1 MLGLSDTVIPG
12 QNPYSVEFC
21 KIGGVFQEIKAY
33 SFVTW
38 WSFWL
43 ISSRFD
49 VCTVAAGIF
58 VACIAIWYVKEP
70 CKKTYFFIVLLLATL
85 LASWSQFWSWT
96 GFKLLLTFC
105 FNFHPFWRMVSSFI
119 ALNLFLQILEFD
131 EAADN
136 SSEGMEVEY
145 EVQKQETWLRWLRR
159 LLALSER

>member
-12 QNPYSVEFC
+12 QNPYSVECC
-21 KIGGVFQEIKAY
+21 KIGGVFQEIKAC

-96 GFKLLLTFC
+96 GFKLLLTF
-105 FNFHPFWRMVSSFI
+105 VSTFI
-119 ALNLFLQILEFD
+119 PSEEWWAASSLWTYFYRYLSLMKLPTILQKEWKLNMKSKNKKPD
-131 EAADN
+131 WGD
-136 SSEGMEVEY
+136 
-145 EVQKQETWLRWLRR
+145 
-159 LLALSER
+159 